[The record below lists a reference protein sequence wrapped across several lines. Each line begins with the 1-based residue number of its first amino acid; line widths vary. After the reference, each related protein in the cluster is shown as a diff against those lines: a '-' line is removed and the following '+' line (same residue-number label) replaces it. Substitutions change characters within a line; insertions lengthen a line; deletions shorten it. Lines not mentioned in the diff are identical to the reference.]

1 MEVEIALFILDLKN
15 FRQSI
20 SRSDNSFVD
29 VPPTREKESHKM
41 LAIFCRTA
49 SELDFAHFWH
59 SGCGT
64 KPLKTLISVGWHK
77 TFLHVQALDSG
88 PSNAQKCR
96 HGLH

>member
-41 LAIFCRTA
+41 LAIFYRTA
-49 SELDFAHFWH
+49 S
-59 SGCGT
+59 
-64 KPLKTLISVGWHK
+64 
-77 TFLHVQALDSG
+77 
-88 PSNAQKCR
+88 
-96 HGLH
+96 